1 LSGPLDGIRILDLTS
16 VLMGPFATQILGD
29 LGADVIKVESPSG
42 DVVRGIGPMRHP
54 HMGGG
59 FLHVNRNKRSIALD
73 LKNSEALQV
82 LLQLAASC
90 DVLMFNVRPQAMARL
105 GLTYGALSS
114 ANPRLIFVSLVGFGE
129 GGPYAGMPAYDDL
142 IQGLIGL
149 PSLIAR
155 IGDGTPRY
163 VPLAFVDRAVGLATA
178 NAVSAALYR
187 REKTGVGQS
196 IEIPMFETMVPF
208 VLGEH
213 MGGATFVPD
222 EGAMGYSRQLAPER
236 TPYATS
242 DGHVCV
248 VIYNDK
254 QWRNFFAL
262 IDRLDDFESDPRF
275 ADIGSRTRH
284 IGALYAM
291 VAEVMATRSTA
302 DWLSLLPLNDI
313 PAVRLHT
320 LESLME
326 DPHLKAVGYFQTVQH
341 PTEGPVVSMAIPGRW
356 SESAPEIRRGAPG
369 LGEHTAQV
377 LSEAGYEPHELA
389 ALQASGAIFIP
400 SKQAE
405 TP

>member
-1 LSGPLDGIRILDLTS
+1 
-16 VLMGPFATQILGD
+16 
-29 LGADVIKVESPSG
+29 
-42 DVVRGIGPMRHP
+42 VVRGIGPMRHP
-54 HMGGG
+54 RMGGG

-73 LKNSEALQV
+73 LKKPQARDALIR
-82 LLQLAASC
+82 LAADC
-90 DVLMFNVRPQAMARL
+90 DVVIFNVRPQAMARL
-105 GLTYGALSS
+105 GLTYEALSK
-114 ANPRLIFVSLVGFGE
+114 ANPRLIFAALVGYGE

-163 VPLAFVDRAVGLATA
+163 VPLAFVDRAVGVSAA
-178 NAVSAALYR
+178 NAVTAALYR
-187 REKTGVGQS
+187 REKSGVGQS

-213 MGGATFVPD
+213 MGGAAFVPS
-222 EGAMGYSRQLAPER
+222 EGEMGYARQLAPER
-236 TPYATS
+236 TPFATS

-254 QWRNFFAL
+254 QWRSFFAL
-262 IDRLDDFESDPRF
+262 LGRLDEFESDPRF

-291 VAEVMATRSTA
+291 VAEVMCTRSTA
-302 DWLSLLPLNDI
+302 EWLALLPQNDI

-320 LESLME
+320 LESLMD

-341 PTEGPVVSMAIPGRW
+341 PTEGAVVSMAIPGRW
-356 SESAPEIRRGAPG
+356 SESRPEIRRGAPG
-369 LGEHTAQV
+369 LGEHTAEV
-377 LSEAGYEPHELA
+377 LGEAGYNDDELA
-389 ALQASGAIFIP
+389 SMQAAGAIVM
-400 SKQAE
+400 A
-405 TP
+405 TPLKGTE